1 MLGWTHCWGEKYCS
15 KKREGSSARWALC
28 LVVDYRPAPSNH
40 GMQQIPAPEF
50 AVIELNFAIGVHGI
64 PDGISQRLLVVVNS
78 GFRFFA
84 DTLVIVSLPVTIFR
98 KVLVEAA
105 LLQVEL
111 VNKEASLCVGIE
123 DAVIDCTMYDG
134 CGIIRMLLLYE
145 FVESVDDSLEVCCK
159 WSVFNQFGR
168 AFLF

>member
-1 MLGWTHCWGEKYCS
+1 MLGWTHCWGENYCS

-50 AVIELNFAIGVHGI
+50 AVIELHFAIGVHSI
-64 PDGISQRLLVVVNS
+64 PDGISQCLLVVVNS
-78 GFRFFA
+78 GLRLFA
-84 DTLVIVSLPVTIFR
+84 NALIVVRLPVTIFS

-111 VNKEASLCVGIE
+111 VYDETALCVGIE
-123 DAVIDCTMYDG
+123 NAVIDSTMYDG
-134 CGIIRMLLLYE
+134 CSIIRMLLLYE
-145 FVESVDDSLEVCCK
+145 FVESVDDCFEMCRK
-159 WSVFNQFGR
+159 WSVLNQLGR
-168 AFLF
+168 TFLF